1 MAQIRKR
8 NWCREFLRENG
19 PATTQGVLNYIEK
32 KTTGLGGATVR
43 SLGMIMKCDS
53 MIRKIDKVTLT
64 GETGVKYSVN
74 LWDIRRD
81 NNE

>member
-19 PATTQGVLNYIEK
+19 PATTQEVLNYIEK
-32 KTTGLGGATVR
+32 KTTGLGGATAR
-43 SLGMIMKCDS
+43 SLSMIMKCDS

>member
-8 NWCREFLRENG
+8 NWCRKYLKENG
-19 PATTQGVLNYIEK
+19 PSTTQDILDYIEI
-32 KTTGLGGATVR
+32 KTTGMGGATAR

-64 GETGVKYSVN
+64 GDNGEKYSVN
-74 LWDIRRD
+74 LWAIK
-81 NNE
+81 EEEI

>member
-1 MAQIRKR
+1 MVQTRKR

-19 PATTQGVLNYIEK
+19 PSTTAQILDYIER
-32 KTTGLGGATVR
+32 KTTGLGGATAR

-64 GETGVKYSVN
+64 GESGEKYSVN
-74 LWDIRRD
+74 LWAI
-81 NNE
+81 NGGK

>member
-19 PATTQGVLNYIEK
+19 PATTQEVLNYIEK
-32 KTTGLGGATVR
+32 KTTGLGGATAR

-74 LWDIRRD
+74 LWDIRRN